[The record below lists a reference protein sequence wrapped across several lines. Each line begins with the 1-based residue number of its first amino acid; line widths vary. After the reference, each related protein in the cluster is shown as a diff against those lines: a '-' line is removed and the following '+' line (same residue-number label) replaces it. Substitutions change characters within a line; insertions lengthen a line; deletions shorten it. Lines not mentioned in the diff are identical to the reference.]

1 MLIWLTSRLQYCYAG
16 QINLGAAVLC
26 ALNCRPW
33 NVRCHVIE
41 ICCLWWWVKCCVELQ
56 AMCWTAGPDL
66 LSGGEWDCVL
76 KCRPWSVISGGEWN
90 VVCWIAG
97 RVLNCRPWPVIWWW
111 VRLCVE
117 LQAVKYAL
125 SCDRDLSSPISG
137 GEWNV
142 LNCRPWSVIRA
153 VEWDCVLNC
162 RPWSMHC
169 HMIEIWCLLSMVRS
183 ETVCWTAGQ
192 ELCTACDRALPSP
205 ISGGDWNVV

>member
-41 ICCLWWWVKCCVELQ
+41 ICCL
-56 AMCWTAGPDL
+56 
-66 LSGGEWDCVL
+66 LS
-76 KCRPWSVISGGEWN
+76 
-90 VVCWIAG
+90 VVVSEMLCWIAG
-97 RVLNCRPWPVIWWW
+97 HVLNCRPWSVIWWW